1 MNLVGHVAVAPD
13 SSAAGFL
20 AGCVLPDVAAIAR
33 VRVAR
38 PTKDPI
44 AAGVAF
50 HHECDHVFHSL
61 PWFNQTCVQLRDD
74 LLAAGV
80 DRGPARATAHAGL
93 EMLLDGALVAD
104 HGLRAH
110 VRVALDTLDAHAV
123 ALAPLVATDAQ
134 ERWVVGVSRIASSLD
149 VDGYTDAASITV
161 RLQRMT
167 AGRARIE
174 LSAEQAPVVTEALVD
189 AQFRVR
195 AAAPSVVAD
204 VRRAVRPRTS

>member
-13 SSAAGFL
+13 PSAAGFL

-38 PTKDPI
+38 PTTDPI

-61 PWFNQTCVQLRDD
+61 AWFNDTCVQLRDD

-93 EMLLDGALVAD
+93 EMLLDGALVGDAD
-104 HGLRAH
+104 
-110 VRVALDTLDAHAV
+110 VRGNVRIALDTLDAHAA
-123 ALAPLVATDAQ
+123 ALAPLVAGDAQ
-134 ERWVVGVSRIASSLD
+134 ERWIVGVSRIASSLD
-149 VDGYTDAASITV
+149 VDGYTDAVSITM

-174 LSAEQAPVVTEALVD
+174 LRAEQAPAVTQVLET
-189 AQFRVR
+189 AQRR
-195 AAAPSVVAD
+195 VVAD
-204 VRRAVRPRTS
+204 APLVLEAVRSGVRVSR